1 MIRKEIIERIK
12 ELDLKVLRWQVYNN
26 IWNDLKY
33 KYGITEEEFQIEINR
48 MVEEGTLVPLKQKS
62 NYMDYKIN
70 YEQLSNNSE
79 IE

>member
-48 MVEEGTLVPLKQKS
+48 MVEEETLVPLKQKS